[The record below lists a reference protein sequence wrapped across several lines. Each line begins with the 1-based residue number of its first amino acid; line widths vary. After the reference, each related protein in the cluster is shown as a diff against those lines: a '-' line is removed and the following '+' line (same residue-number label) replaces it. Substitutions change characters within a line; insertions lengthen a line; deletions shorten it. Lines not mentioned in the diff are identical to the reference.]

1 MSSDD
6 LLARTLEMLRLRG
19 TVYFQADFGAPW
31 GMAVPASQVAA
42 FHVVVAG
49 QCWLRLQG
57 ERSTLL
63 ERGDIVLLPHG
74 AAHELVHEE
83 GASAA
88 PAAELLS
95 QPRQETS
102 PVYGGRGAATTL
114 VCGHF
119 DFDRE
124 ALHPF
129 FETLPEILHLSIGE
143 QEQSSWLATAARLAA
158 AESKNAQRSASVVV
172 DRLAEA
178 LLLQTLRLY
187 LDRVEEPRGFL
198 AAVRDPAIGRAL
210 SRLHRDAAHDWS
222 LLELAEV
229 AGLSRSSFAER
240 FRGLVGESPMRYLF
254 RWRMLAAREQLQEG
268 SRSTAAIASRVGYS
282 SEFAFAKA
290 FKRFFGKGPG
300 AIRRSA

>member
-1 MSSDD
+1 
-6 LLARTLEMLRLRG
+6 MLRLRG

-42 FHVVVAG
+42 FHVVATG
-49 QCWLRLQG
+49 HCWLRLQG
-57 ERSTLL
+57 ETSIGL

-95 QPRQETS
+95 QPRQEEA
-102 PVYGGRGAATTL
+102 PAYGGDGTTTTL

-119 DFDRE
+119 EFDRE

-129 FETLPEILHLSIGE
+129 FETLPEILHISTGDDE
-143 QEQSSWLATAARLAA
+143 HSDWLATAARLAA
-158 AESKNAQRSASVVV
+158 AESKGAQRCASVVV

-187 LDRVEEPRGFL
+187 LDRAQEPRGFL

-210 SRLHRDAAHDWS
+210 SRLHHDTAHDWS
-222 LLELAEV
+222 LCELAEI

-240 FRGLVGESPMRYLF
+240 FKELVGESPMRYLF

-268 SRSTAAIASRVGYS
+268 SLSTAAVASRVGYS

-300 AIRRSA
+300 AMRRSA